1 MEIVGSNISSLN
13 SGNSVSN
20 VNKKIAGNQTASENS
35 NHNPEGKQKLKE
47 AATEM
52 FKDTRILGEW
62 KDKKG
67 LDQTTDPTL
76 GGDIRYALTS
86 KNVDFLKRLRWG
98 GLTVGELREVTH
110 RIRELEQTMEENSN
124 ILSGKIIEVEA

>member
-1 MEIVGSNISSLN
+1 MEISNNLSSLN

-20 VNKKIAGNQTASENS
+20 VNKKIVGNQTASGNS
-35 NHNPEGKQKLKE
+35 NHHPEGKQKLKE

-124 ILSGKIIEVEA
+124 VLSGKIIEVEA

>member
-1 MEIVGSNISSLN
+1 MEIVGNNLSSLN
-13 SGNSVSN
+13 SGNSVFS
-20 VNKKIAGNQTASENS
+20 VNNKNAANRPVSENS
-35 NHNPEGKQKLKE
+35 NHNKELKEKLKE

-52 FKDTRILGEW
+52 LKEPQKLGEW

-86 KNVDFLKRLRWG
+86 NNIDFLERLRWG
-98 GLTVGELREVTH
+98 ELTIGELREVTH
-110 RIRELEQTMEENSN
+110 RIRELEQNMEENSN
-124 ILSGKIIEVEA
+124 VLSGKIIETEA

>member
-1 MEIVGSNISSLN
+1 MEISSNISSLN

-20 VNKKIAGNQTASENS
+20 ANKKIAGNQTASENS

-52 FKDTRILGEW
+52 IKDTRILGEW

-67 LDQTTDPTL
+67 LDQTIDPTL

-110 RIRELEQTMEENSN
+110 RIRELERTKEENCN

>member
-52 FKDTRILGEW
+52 IKDTRILGEW

-67 LDQTTDPTL
+67 LDQIIDPTL